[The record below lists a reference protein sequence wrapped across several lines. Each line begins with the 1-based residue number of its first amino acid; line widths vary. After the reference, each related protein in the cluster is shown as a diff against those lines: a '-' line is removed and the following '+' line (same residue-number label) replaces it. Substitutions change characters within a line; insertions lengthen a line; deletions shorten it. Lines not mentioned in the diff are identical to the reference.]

1 MILPRPR
8 GVVKCYNENMPT
20 IWQELTHD
28 AIFGAIEAALG
39 ARLSNLL
46 RQRNS
51 YINRV
56 FELEEHDPRARLI
69 AKFYRPG
76 RWTGEMILEE
86 HAFLKEL
93 AAKEITVIPPLEI
106 NGQTLFQAGA
116 FPYSLFPKKGGRA
129 LDEFD
134 RAGWETI
141 GRLLA
146 RIHQVGATRPAS
158 ARITWRPA
166 VATRHHLEV
175 LNNSDYI
182 LPDFRPAFNQAAE
195 AFIAQADP
203 LFDQAEFIL
212 IHGDLHK
219 GNLIHRPGEGIFV
232 IDFDDIC
239 LGPPIQDIWM
249 LLPGGAEQS
258 ENELAWLLKGY
269 KAFRPFDRAGLRLIP
284 ALRGMRI
291 IHFAAWL
298 AVQSRE
304 PDFGRH
310 FPEAGNAR
318 YWNELVRE
326 LHDLL

>member
-1 MILPRPR
+1 
-8 GVVKCYNENMPT
+8 MPT
-20 IWQELTHD
+20 IWQELTHET
-28 AIFGAIEAALG
+28 IFGAVEAATG
-39 ARLSNLL
+39 AQLSNLL

-56 FELEEHDPRARLI
+56 YELEEHDSHTRLI

-76 RWTGEMILEE
+76 RWTDAMILEE
-86 HAFLKEL
+86 HAFLHEL
-93 AAKEITVIPPLEI
+93 AAKDVPVIPPLEI
-106 NGQTLFQAGA
+106 NGQTLFHAGT

-134 RAGWETI
+134 RTGWETI

-146 RIHQVGATRPAS
+146 RIHQVGATRTAS
-158 ARITWRPA
+158 SRITWRPA

-175 LNNSDYI
+175 LNQSEYI

-203 LFDQAEFIL
+203 LFEQAEYLL

-239 LGPPIQDIWM
+239 LGPPVQDIWM
-249 LLPGGAEQS
+249 LLPGGVEQS
-258 ENELAWLLKGY
+258 KNELTWLLKGY
-269 KAFRPFDRAGLRLIP
+269 KTFRSFDRNSLPLIP
-284 ALRGMRI
+284 ALRGMRL
-291 IHFAAWL
+291 IHFAAWQ
-298 AVQSRE
+298 AVQSKE
-304 PDFGRH
+304 PDFNRH

-326 LHDLL
+326 LHGLL